1 MNATT
6 LLPRTNSSIS
16 SAKANRLYWLGRYA
30 ERVYTALHMLRKHH
44 DLMIDEDENAYV
56 NFCTLMGIE
65 NRYASA
71 ENFMQRY
78 LFDES
83 NPDSVIYM
91 LERAH
96 DNAILLRE
104 EIMSET
110 LSYIQLSICYMKKC
124 ESQGYGLNDLQLVTD
139 YMLSFWGSIDER
151 ILVSQIRNTLRFGK
165 YMECVDLH
173 IRFDYPFTRVNQ
185 IFGRMMETIE
195 KECYVCDELTLLLL
209 QQQVTSDK
217 YKEPKTLLLLNRL
230 FCA

>member
-1 MNATT
+1 MNTIT
-6 LLPRTNSSIS
+6 LTKTDSSIS
-16 SAKANRLYWLGRYA
+16 SAKANRLFWLGRYA
-30 ERVYTALHMLRKHH
+30 ERVYTALHMLRKHY
-44 DLMIDEDENAYV
+44 DRMIDEDENAYV
-56 NFCTLMGIE
+56 HFCTLIGIE
-65 NRYASA
+65 NRYISA
-71 ENFMQRY
+71 EDFMQRY

-83 NPDSVIYM
+83 NPDSVINM

-124 ESQGYGLNDLQLVTD
+124 QSLGQGLNDLQLVTD

-151 ILVSQIRNTLRFGK
+151 ILTSQIRNMLKFGK
-165 YMECVDLH
+165 YIECADLH
-173 IRFDYPFTRVNQ
+173 IRFGYSFVRVNQ
-185 IFGRMMETIE
+185 IIGRMMETIE

-217 YKEPKTLLLLNRL
+217 YREPRTLQLLNRL